1 MEELVARI
9 VNAAGI
15 TPDQAQRTIGLIL
28 AFLRKEGPGDKIDEL
43 LRTIPGGEE
52 AAAAGED
59 DKPSGGGLLGGLM
72 GMLSGGGGL
81 MGLAS
86 QLSGVGLGPSEMSAA
101 GKELFAFAREK
112 LGDDQVNE
120 ITGSIPGLRQFM

>member
-1 MEELVARI
+1 MEELVTRVA
-9 VNAAGI
+9 NAAGI
-15 TPDQAQRTIGLIL
+15 TPEQAQRTIGLIFS
-28 AFLRKEGPGDKIDEL
+28 FLRKEGPADKIDAL
-43 LRTIPGGEE
+43 LKTIPGAEE
-52 AAAAGED
+52 AAEAGED

-86 QLSGVGLGPSEMSAA
+86 QLSAAGLSPGEMSEA

-112 LGDDQVNE
+112 VGDEQVND

>member
-15 TPDQAQRTIGLIL
+15 TPEQAQRTIGLIL
-28 AFLRKEGPGDKIDEL
+28 AFLRKEGPADKIDEL
-43 LRTIPGGEE
+43 LKTIPGGEE

-86 QLSGVGLGPSEMSAA
+86 QLSGAGLGPSEMTNA

-112 LGDDQVNE
+112 LGEDQINE
-120 ITGSIPGLRQFM
+120 ITSSIPGLRQFM

>member
-15 TPDQAQRTIGLIL
+15 TPDQAQRAIGLIL
-28 AFLRKEGPGDKIDEL
+28 AFLRKEGPAGKIDEL
-43 LRTIPGGEE
+43 LKNIPGGEE
-52 AAAAGED
+52 AAAAGEI
-59 DKPSGGGLLGGLM
+59 DKPGGAGLLGGLM

-86 QLSGVGLGPSEMSAA
+86 QLSGIGLSTGEMTDA

-112 LGDDQVNE
+112 IGDDQLDE
-120 ITGSIPGLRQFM
+120 ITSSIPGLRQFM